1 MPSQDTTDKL
11 ASLMAKVKK
20 KAGTEKVPFPYFEV
34 GDFVPDW
41 SGVSRSF
48 TPSPNFRQTCY

>member
-1 MPSQDTTDKL
+1 MPPQDTTDKL
-11 ASLMAKVKK
+11 ASLMVKVKK

-41 SGVSRSF
+41 SGVSPRHIFSHI
-48 TPSPNFRQTCY
+48 